1 MPAPAQSRTFWG
13 MTPYQWL
20 VIAAAWLGWGFDV
33 FDGLLFNYVSRAC
46 LPDLLHLAKDDPHR
60 EATITLWTGALT
72 SILLVGWGVGGIL
85 FGKICD
91 RIGRS
96 RGLLVTMLVYSF
108 ATAGCALSQNIWMLV
123 VFRVIA
129 SLGIGG
135 EWAAGAALVAE
146 TVLENKRVPAGMLL
160 YSSSPFGI
168 LLATFVSDLFQ
179 HKLQFEQPDT
189 AWRLIFLTG
198 LVPAAVA
205 FAIRLKVKE
214 PQMWKPCAES
224 GLVRDLFSPTLRRRT
239 IGGLAMSVIALL
251 GWWSCFAFLPLLG
264 QRLAIISMGEIGTR
278 TPEQFEAA
286 RKALTGSFVAT
297 GTNCYSFG
305 GLLGTFLTYPIAVH
319 LGRRWMFALY
329 FAFSAAAVY
338 LAFGGPFE
346 PMQRMYLMFP
356 VGIGVF
362 GVFGAFT
369 FYLPELFPT
378 RLRGTGAG
386 FCYNTGRFIAA
397 GGPFIIGALAKQ
409 PFSTPQEQLAF
420 LLKCVSWVAV
430 FPAIGVVLVL
440 VGVGEETKGRT
451 LAEHG

>member
-1 MPAPAQSRTFWG
+1 MPNSPLGPPARTLWG

-96 RGLLVTMLVYSF
+96 RGLLVTMLVYSV

-123 VFRVIA
+123 FFRVIA

-146 TVLENKRVPAGMLL
+146 TVPENKRVPAGMLL

-179 HKLQFEQPDT
+179 HKLRFEQPDT

-205 FAIRLKVKE
+205 FAIRIKVKE
-214 PQMWKPCAES
+214 PEMWKPCAES
-224 GLVRDLFSPTLRRRT
+224 GVVRELFSPVLRRRT
-239 IGGLAMSVIALL
+239 IGGLAMAIIALL

-264 QRLAIISMGEIGTR
+264 QRLAAISG
-278 TPEQFEAA
+278 
-286 RKALTGSFVAT
+286 GSPGGYVAT

-305 GLLGTFLTYPIAVH
+305 GLLGTFLTYPIAVY
-319 LGRRWMFALY
+319 LGRRWMFAIY
-329 FAFSAAAVY
+329 FAFSAAALY

-397 GGPFIIGALAKQ
+397 CGPFVIGALAKQ
-409 PFSTPQEQLAF
+409 PFSTPREQLAF
-420 LLKCVSWVAV
+420 LLRCVSWVAV
-430 FPAIGVVLVL
+430 FPAIGVILVL
-440 VGVGEETKGRT
+440 MGVGEETRGRT
-451 LAEHG
+451 LTEAEAETRP